1 MTVLHEK
8 VGTCAE
14 CGTTIYCENGFLNG
28 VLSANKTLKCFS
40 CDERKV
46 NNRVQLSPYQSN
58 WPETFASEKNVI
70 LQQLGDPTIP
80 IEHIGSTSVPNLSAK
95 PIIDIL
101 LGVESLDEF
110 TRYIQPLSQAGYE
123 YVPKPELRARRFF
136 KKETDTNDTFHL
148 HICEW
153 KGSEW
158 EEKITFRDHLRAN
171 PGSVHAYE
179 SLKKQLAEAY
189 REERSVYTE
198 KKGPF
203 IQSILNHA
211 YKKG

>member
-1 MTVLHEK
+1 MHEK

-28 VLSANKTLKCFS
+28 VLSESKTLNCFT
-40 CDERKV
+40 CDEQKHQ
-46 NNRVQLSPYQSN
+46 NRVQLSPYQSE
-58 WPETFASEKNVI
+58 WPETFAREKSAIIQEV
-70 LQQLGDPTIP
+70 GDSTIP
-80 IEHIGSTSVPNLSAK
+80 IEHIGSTSVPNLPAK

-101 LGVESLDEF
+101 LGVEDLDEF
-110 TRYIQPLSQAGYE
+110 TRYIPPLSQAGYE
-123 YVPKPELRARRFF
+123 YVPKPELRTRRFF
-136 KKETDTNDTFHL
+136 KKETNTNDTFHL

-158 EEKITFRDHLRAN
+158 EEKIIFRNYLRAN
-171 PGSVHAYE
+171 PGSAKAYE
-179 SLKKQLAEAY
+179 SLKKQLAETY

-203 IQSILNHA
+203 IQSILDLA